1 MGKADI
7 SVFKETILK
16 KCIGIIIII
25 GFMALSVL
33 LLLNKP
39 ITIPTIVCLIYN
51 VLVVLCTLIWNCT
64 IQVTKVQRKAVSIVL
79 WYGVLWIAL
88 FTSITV
94 LTTK

>member
-7 SVFKETILK
+7 SVFKEIILK
-16 KCIGIIIII
+16 KCIGIIITI
-25 GFMALSVL
+25 GFMVLSVL

-39 ITIPTIVCLIYN
+39 ITIVTAVCLLYN
-51 VLVVLCTLIWNCT
+51 VFAVLCTLIWNRT
-64 IQVTKVQRKAVSIVL
+64 IPVTEVRMKAVSIVL

-88 FTSITV
+88 FTSIKV